1 MKKRMKLRACCAALA
16 AAVCCSLVPGL
27 SGQDA
32 LAVSQSQIDALE
44 EQRDELKAQREEMQA
59 GIDELESQQADILEQ
74 KTALDE
80 RNEVYRQEIELTEEQ
95 VGLYTQLVEQ
105 KQREVE
111 QATADEDE
119 QLANYRRHVRA
130 MEENGKFTYLS
141 ILFGSSSLG
150 ELMSNLDM
158 VGEIMEADQ
167 RSYEQYTAAR
177 EESERVQAEYAIRIS
192 ILDARQAELEAEKAE
207 LEAQIEEAEQLIAEL
222 EAQLE
227 TDRAAYE
234 EQLAKEQ
241 ALESEIQ
248 NMIAELERQEA
259 ANSIVLHRHLH
270 LAAARL
276 QPRQRLRLA
285 YPPIWGDMRFH
296 AGEDIGAPS
305 GTPILAADSGI
316 ATVHTQHG
324 NGYGNYI
331 IINHG
336 GGRTTLYRAHE
347 RLRRLQRAERHAG
360 PDHRLRRLHRNSTGR
375 TCTSRSASTALRPT
389 PRATSA
395 SDKGLPPPA
404 KRPWRRG
411 PALRSAHSKAPVCGL
426 GLYCAFAAREQF
438 GEGGAGPP

>member
-1 MKKRMKLRACCAALA
+1 MKKRMKLRTCCAALA
-16 AAVCCSLVPGL
+16 AAVCCSLIPGL

-111 QATADEDE
+111 QATSDEDE

-177 EESERVQAEYAIRIS
+177 EESERIQAEYEDMLAE
-192 ILDARQAELEAEKAE
+192 LDARQAELEAEKAE

-259 ANSIVLHRHLH
+259 ANSIVSTGTYIWPL
-270 LAAARL
+270 
-276 QPRQRLRLA
+276 PGYSPGSA
-285 YPPIWGDMRFH
+285 YGWRIHPIWGDMRFH

-316 ATVHTQHG
+316 ATVIPNNG

-336 GGRTTLYRAHE
+336 GGRTTLYAHMSAFAVSNG
-347 RLRRLQRAERHAG
+347 QSVTQG
-360 PDHRLRRLHRNSTGR
+360 QTIGYVGSTGNSTGPHLHFEVR
-375 TCTSRSASTALRPT
+375 VNGASTDPK
-389 PRATSA
+389 SYF
-395 SDKGLPPPA
+395 S
-404 KRPWRRG
+404 
-411 PALRSAHSKAPVCGL
+411 
-426 GLYCAFAAREQF
+426 F
-438 GEGGAGPP
+438 G